1 MRAPATRRPGREN
14 DGRYHAA
21 MVEGLTVEVAGPA
34 DLGLILHIL
43 RSASAG
49 ASAGTGRYA
58 PEAVSWG
65 HNFPDVGRDL
75 PAGLVHLAR
84 LHGRPVGTFVLCW
97 SDEPVWGADDDEAG
111 YLHRLASHPDAAGQG
126 IGHALIGVASSLVRK
141 RGRKVL
147 RLDCDP
153 ANDRLRAYYEA
164 QGFSHAGDVDRVPR
178 TSRPGFRSASRY
190 QRPADWA
197 PASPDNPEVRVDP

>member
-1 MRAPATRRPGREN
+1 MPARPAQRPGQDN
-14 DGRYHAA
+14 DGHYHAA
-21 MVEGLTVEVAGPA
+21 MLEGLTVEVAGPA
-34 DLGLILHIL
+34 DLDLILHIL
-43 RSASAG
+43 RAASAG
-49 ASAGTGRYA
+49 SSAGTGRYA

-65 HNFPDVGRDL
+65 HDFPDVVRDL

-84 LHGRPVGTFVLCW
+84 LHRRPVGTFVLVW
-97 SDEPVWGADDDEAG
+97 SDEPVWGADDGEAG

-126 IGHALIGVASSLVRK
+126 IGHALIGVAGTLVRA

-153 ANDRLRAYYEA
+153 GNDRLRAYYEA
-164 QGFSHAGDVDRVPR
+164 QGFCHAGDVERVPR

-197 PASPDNPEVRVDP
+197 PVSADSPKVRVDP

>member
-1 MRAPATRRPGREN
+1 MAP
-14 DGRYHAA
+14 DYYHAA
-21 MVEGLTVEVAGPA
+21 MIEGLTVEVAGPA
-34 DLGLILHIL
+34 DLHLILHIL

-49 ASAGTGRYA
+49 RPAGTGRYA

-65 HNFPDVGRDL
+65 HDFPDVVRDL

-84 LHGRPVGTFVLCW
+84 LRRRPVGTFVLCW
-97 SDEPVWGADDDEAG
+97 SDEPVWGADDGAAG

-126 IGHALIGVASSLVRK
+126 IGRALMGVAATLVRA
-141 RGRKVL
+141 RGRKEL

-153 ANDRLRAYYEA
+153 DNDGLRAYYRA
-164 QGFSHAGDVDRVPR
+164 QGFSHAGDVDLVPR

-190 QRPADWA
+190 QRPADWV
-197 PASPDNPEVRVDP
+197 PASPKSPKARVDP